1 MDMPDTD
8 ITAPMRGPAVSANPM
23 GAAQAKAARMKK
35 INPKGRKLD
44 KNGNPIVTKE
54 ELEKSGMSLRD
65 FLNKERGLTPRK
77 DAPAKAADYTPLKQ
91 NYRQPSSSQ
100 AMDKPVGIKDDA
112 RRDKQGNFAG
122 EAAAKSMA
130 AEGGAGAAA
139 AREAR
144 AAKEKDASKYTT
156 GMMGGGK
163 VKGYKVGGSPGMHRM
178 PDGKMMKDS
187 EHKGMMGG
195 GKVKGY
201 APGGSIGKGYGK
213 ARGAKAC
220 KMR

>member
-8 ITAPMRGPAVSANPM
+8 RLGDF
-23 GAAQAKAARMKK
+23 AKKKVAESDARVKK
-35 INPKGRKLD
+35 VNPKGRKLD

-65 FLNKERGLTPRK
+65 FLNKERGLTRRK

-91 NYRQPSSSQ
+91 KARQPSSSQ
-100 AMDKPVGIKDDA
+100 EMDKPVGMKDDA
-112 RRDKQGNFAG
+112 RRDKRGDFPG
-122 EAAAKSMA
+122 EGAAKSMA

-139 AREAR
+139 AREAK

-156 GMMGGGK
+156 
-163 VKGYKVGGSPGMHRM
+163 
-178 PDGKMMKDS
+178 
-187 EHKGMMGG
+187 GMMGG

-213 ARGAKAC
+213 ARGARAC
-220 KMR
+220 KIS

>member
-1 MDMPDTD
+1 MDMPDMD
-8 ITAPMRGPAVSANPM
+8 KR
-23 GAAQAKAARMKK
+23 
-35 INPKGRKLD
+35 NPKGRKLD

-54 ELEKSGMSLRD
+54 ELKKSGMSLRD
-65 FLNKERGLTPRK
+65 FLNKERGLTKRVTTSDRIKNDETRK
-77 DAPAKAADYTPLKQ
+77 RNTAPVTRAETDARVMADEKRKRDSAPI
-91 NYRQPSSSQ
+91 SQ
-100 AMDKPVGIKDDA
+100 AMDKSVGMKDDA
-112 RRDKQGNFAG
+112 RRDNRGDFPG
-122 EAAAKSMA
+122 EGPAKSMA

-139 AREAR
+139 AQEAR
-144 AAKEKDASKYTT
+144 AAKEKDALKYTT

-187 EHKGMMGG
+187 AHKGMMGG

-201 APGGSIGKGYGK
+201 APGGSVGRGYGK

-220 KMR
+220 KMS

>member
-1 MDMPDTD
+1 MDMPDMD
-8 ITAPMRGPAVSANPM
+8 KR
-23 GAAQAKAARMKK
+23 
-35 INPKGRKLD
+35 NPKGRKLD

-65 FLNKERGLTPRK
+65 FLNKERGLTRRK

-91 NYRQPSSSQ
+91 KALQPSS
-100 AMDKPVGIKDDA
+100 VGMKDDA
-112 RRDKQGNFAG
+112 RRDNRGDFPG
-122 EAAAKSMA
+122 EGPAKSMA

-139 AREAR
+139 AREAK
-144 AAKEKDASKYTT
+144 AVKERETSKYTT

-163 VKGYKVGGSPGMHRM
+163 VGMHRM
-178 PDGKMMKDS
+178 PDGTMMKNS
-187 EHKGMMGG
+187 AHKGMMGG

-201 APGGSIGKGYGK
+201 APGGSVGRGYGK

-220 KMR
+220 KIR

>member
-1 MDMPDTD
+1 MDMPNMPKKD
-8 ITAPMRGPAVSANPM
+8 ITDPMRGPAVIADPM
-23 GAAQAKAARMKK
+23 GDARAKAARMKK

-77 DAPAKAADYTPLKQ
+77 DAPAKAARYTPLKQ
-91 NYRQPSSSQ
+91 KALQPSS
-100 AMDKPVGIKDDA
+100 VGMKDDA
-112 RRDKQGNFAG
+112 RRDERGDFPG
-122 EAAAKSMA
+122 EGAAKSLI

-139 AREAR
+139 AQETTPLAMQDR
-144 AAKEKDASKYTT
+144 AASEASKYTT

-163 VKGYKVGGSPGMHRM
+163 VKGY
-178 PDGKMMKDS
+178 
-187 EHKGMMGG
+187 
-195 GKVKGY
+195 
-201 APGGSIGKGYGK
+201 APGGSVGRGYGK

-220 KMR
+220 KIC

>member
-1 MDMPDTD
+1 MDMPKKD
-8 ITAPMRGPAVSANPM
+8 ITDPMESPAVRADPM

-54 ELEKSGMSLRD
+54 ELKKSGMSLRD
-65 FLNKERGLTPRK
+65 FLNKERGLTKRVTTSDRIKNDETRK
-77 DAPAKAADYTPLKQ
+77 RNTAPVTRAETDARVMADEKRKRDSAPI
-91 NYRQPSSSQ
+91 SQ
-100 AMDKPVGIKDDA
+100 AMDKSVGRKDDD
-112 RRDKQGNFAG
+112 RRDKLGNFAG
-122 EAAAKSMA
+122 ESVAKSLA

-139 AREAR
+139 LREAREADKL
-144 AAKEKDASKYTT
+144 ATSKYT
-156 GMMGGGK
+156 
-163 VKGYKVGGSPGMHRM
+163 S
-178 PDGKMMKDS
+178 
-187 EHKGMMGG
+187 GMMGG

-201 APGGSIGKGYGK
+201 APGGSIGRGYGK

>member
-1 MDMPDTD
+1 MDMPDMD
-8 ITAPMRGPAVSANPM
+8 KR
-23 GAAQAKAARMKK
+23 
-35 INPKGRKLD
+35 NPKGRKLD

-54 ELEKSGMSLRD
+54 ELKKSGMSLRD
-65 FLNKERGLTPRK
+65 FLNKERGLTRRK

-91 NYRQPSSSQ
+91 YARQPSLSQ
-100 AMDKPVGIKDDA
+100 ALDKPVGMKDDA
-112 RRDKQGNFAG
+112 RRDNRGDFPG
-122 EAAAKSMA
+122 EGPAKSMA

-163 VKGYKVGGSPGMHRM
+163 VGMHRM
-178 PDGKMMKDS
+178 PDGTMMKNS
-187 EHKGMMGG
+187 AHKGMMGG

-201 APGGSIGKGYGK
+201 APGGSVGRGYGK

-220 KMR
+220 KMS